1 MSRTLTASDRYTLI
15 KMASTM
21 AVGSPER
28 KAILNGLKTAE
39 TVRGRRASVTLD
51 DRKRHDKQ
59 TAKMIGS
66 ILDRTVKQWEDAVS
80 TLFLNDLSKAYNQID
95 DFESIANRMKSRLGD
110 IWASHIDGHGMADF
124 YDEVADSGHYDLME
138 AYEAAQQEIQEMV
151 DDGMADDGYEDA
163 VQERM
168 EENVLPI
175 LEDAIAQF
183 QRDHDVSKYRV
194 DYRRHEK
201 EEAAARAHREDVHR
215 QIAEMEAKIKR
226 LRSTL

>member
-95 DFESIANRMKSRLGD
+95 DFESIANRMKPRLGD

-138 AYEAAQQEIQEMV
+138 AYEAAQQEIQ
-151 DDGMADDGYEDA
+151 
-163 VQERM
+163 
-168 EENVLPI
+168 
-175 LEDAIAQF
+175 
-183 QRDHDVSKYRV
+183 
-194 DYRRHEK
+194 
-201 EEAAARAHREDVHR
+201 
-215 QIAEMEAKIKR
+215 
-226 LRSTL
+226 